1 MKQRRKPY
9 RVIIILIIA
18 ISGFFIPTMNS
29 FAVESTIIGFII
41 EANQLEGT
49 INGVYLTNKET
60 SNQLDRP
67 MLELKFENAS
77 VKGLMIK
84 KLVKTPNGFMTN
96 IITSGD
102 TVLFKNLSLYVT
114 NPGEIQTYTPANG
127 NIGLKNV
134 KLLAHAV
141 TSDSSILP
149 KYNLSFE
156 NGGENELEPKSEQEL
171 IQIKAYL
178 ENSLKSHAN

>member
-1 MKQRRKPY
+1 
-9 RVIIILIIA
+9 
-18 ISGFFIPTMNS
+18 
-29 FAVESTIIGFII
+29 
-41 EANQLEGT
+41 
-49 INGVYLTNKET
+49 
-60 SNQLDRP
+60 

-84 KLVKTPNGFMTN
+84 KLVKTPNGIMTN

-114 NPGEIQTYTPANG
+114 NPGEIETYTPANG

-171 IQIKAYL
+171 IQINAYL
-178 ENSLKSHAN
+178 ENLLKSHAK